1 MNTRKGVSVLAAVGL
16 AASLGAAVPLAVA
29 KKGDK
34 PGKPEKPGKPSKPG
48 KPASKVLFEA
58 VLNGQNEVDA
68 NRRKKAGDLDGQG
81 LAAIT
86 IKGSSVCFGIVTQG
100 IGTVTA
106 AHIHAGKKGKNG
118 APVLLLPTPGGQA
131 GDPGAFS
138 YCVAAD
144 SATYNFGL
152 DLNRLRKNPERYY
165 VNVHTTEFPNGAVR
179 GQLRR
184 TSVNEG

>member
-1 MNTRKGVSVLAAVGL
+1 MTTRKGVSLLAAVGL

-34 PGKPEKPGKPSKPG
+34 PGKPGKPSKPG
-48 KPASKVLFEA
+48 KPAPKVLFEA

-68 NRRKKAGDLDGQG
+68 NRKKRAGDPDGQG

-86 IKGSSVCFGIVTQG
+86 VKGSSVCFGIVTQG

-106 AHIHAGKKGKNG
+106 AHIHSGKKGKNG
-118 APVLLLPTPGGQA
+118 APVLLLPTAGGQA

-152 DLNRLRKNPERYY
+152 DLTRLRKNPERYY

-179 GQLRR
+179 GQIRR
-184 TSVNEG
+184 KSINEG